1 MDAITPMK
9 LCASE
14 AGSALREL
22 SKRCG
27 MIERTAGR
35 ILGAL
40 CAILL
45 VGVAVDGAQ
54 AGETAGI
61 PPEVVAEYL
70 HAIIQADRTLYSTH
84 VVERL
89 QDLKVTVAAEE
100 WKARG
105 TLPLPAQML
114 QMAGQE
120 IQGLGLGLRIRLA
133 SLSPIYEKN
142 GPADQFERAGLEAVA
157 TNSKK
162 PYTGIIAENGRNI
175 FKAIFADRAITKAC
189 VGCHNSHEQSPKQDY
204 KLNDVMGGIIISFLV
219 Q

>member
-1 MDAITPMK
+1 
-9 LCASE
+9 
-14 AGSALREL
+14 
-22 SKRCG
+22 

-35 ILGAL
+35 IRGGL

-45 VGVAVDGAQ
+45 AGVAVAVAQ

-61 PPEVVAEYL
+61 PPELVAEYL
-70 HAIIQADRTLYSTH
+70 HAIIEADRAIYSTH

-114 QMAGQE
+114 QMTGQE

-133 SLSPIYEKN
+133 SLWPIYEKN

-157 TNSKK
+157 KNSRK
-162 PYTGIIAENGRNI
+162 PYTGIIAENGRHV
-175 FKAIFADRAITKAC
+175 FKAIFADRAVTKAC
-189 VGCHNSHEQSPKQDY
+189 VACHNSHDYSPKHDY
-204 KLNDVMGGIIISFLV
+204 KLYDVMGGIIISFPV

>member
-1 MDAITPMK
+1 
-9 LCASE
+9 
-14 AGSALREL
+14 
-22 SKRCG
+22 

-35 ILGAL
+35 ILGGL
-40 CAILL
+40 CAVILA
-45 VGVAVDGAQ
+45 GVAVAVAQ

-61 PPEVVAEYL
+61 PPEVVAEYI
-70 HAIIQADRTLYSTH
+70 HAVIQSDRTLYATH
-84 VVERL
+84 VVERM

-142 GPADQFERAGLEAVA
+142 GPVDQFERAGLEAVA
-157 TNSKK
+157 KDSRK
-162 PYTGIIAENGRNI
+162 PYTGIIPENGRQV

-189 VGCHNSHEQSPKQDY
+189 VACHNSHGQSPKRDY
-204 KLNDVMGGIIISFLV
+204 KLYDVMGGIIISFPV

>member
-1 MDAITPMK
+1 
-9 LCASE
+9 
-14 AGSALREL
+14 
-22 SKRCG
+22 
-27 MIERTAGR
+27 MIEKTAGR
-35 ILGAL
+35 ILGGL

-45 VGVAVDGAQ
+45 AGVAVDVAQ

-61 PPEVVAEYL
+61 PPEVVAEYI
-70 HAIIQADRTLYSTH
+70 HAIIQADRIIYSTH

-100 WKARG
+100 WKASG

-133 SLSPIYEKN
+133 SLGPIYKKN
-142 GPADQFERAGLEAVA
+142 GHADQCERAGLEAVA
-157 TNSKK
+157 KNPRK
-162 PYTGIIAENGRNI
+162 PYTGIMTEGDRHY
-175 FKAIFADRAITKAC
+175 FKAIFADKAVSMTC
-189 VGCHNSHEQSPKQDY
+189 VACHNSHPLSAKRDY
-204 KLNDVMGGIIISFLV
+204 KLYDVMGGIIISFPV

>member
-1 MDAITPMK
+1 
-9 LCASE
+9 
-14 AGSALREL
+14 
-22 SKRCG
+22 

-35 ILGAL
+35 LLGGL
-40 CAILL
+40 CAIMLA
-45 VGVAVDGAQ
+45 GVAVNVAR
-54 AGETAGI
+54 AGETAGV
-61 PPEVVAEYL
+61 PPEVVAEYI
-70 HAIIQADRTLYSTH
+70 HAIVQADRTIYSTH

-133 SLSPIYEKN
+133 SLGPIYKKN

-157 TNSKK
+157 KNPRK
-162 PYTGIIAENGRNI
+162 PYTGIITENDRHF
-175 FKAIFADRAITKAC
+175 FKAIFADRAVSMVC
-189 VGCHNSHEQSPKQDY
+189 VVCHNSHELSAKRDY
-204 KLNDVMGGIIISFLV
+204 KLYDVMGGIIISFPV
-219 Q
+219 P

>member
-1 MDAITPMK
+1 
-9 LCASE
+9 
-14 AGSALREL
+14 
-22 SKRCG
+22 

-35 ILGAL
+35 ILGGL
-40 CAILL
+40 CAIMLAS
-45 VGVAVDGAQ
+45 VAVDVAQ

-61 PPEVVAEYL
+61 PPEVVAEYI
-70 HAIIQADRTLYSTH
+70 HAIIQADRTIYSTH

-89 QDLKVTVAAEE
+89 QDLKVAVAAEE

-133 SLSPIYEKN
+133 SLGPIYKKN
-142 GPADQFERAGLEAVA
+142 GPADQFERAGLESVA
-157 TNSKK
+157 KNPKK
-162 PYTGIIAENGRNI
+162 PYTGIITEGDRHY
-175 FKAIFADRAITKAC
+175 FKAIFADRAVSMAC
-189 VGCHNSHEQSPKQDY
+189 VACHNSHDLSAKRDY
-204 KLNDVMGGIIISFLV
+204 KLYDVMGGIIISFPV